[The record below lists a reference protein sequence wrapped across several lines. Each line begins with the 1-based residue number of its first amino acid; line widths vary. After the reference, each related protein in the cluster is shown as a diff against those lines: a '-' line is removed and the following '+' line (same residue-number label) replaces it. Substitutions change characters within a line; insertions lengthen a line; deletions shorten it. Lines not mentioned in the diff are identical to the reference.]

1 MQHDILC
8 YSQYLVFEDQMA
20 ARWPDLILLVEKKE
34 KKKDDGITSGEY
46 FSNPPFTLIV
56 TVYRD
61 YDRINMSCRPPKR

>member
-8 YSQYLVFEDQMA
+8 YSQYLVFEDKMA
-20 ARWPDLILLVEKKE
+20 ARWPDLILLVEKKK
-34 KKKDDGITSGEY
+34 KKKDDGIT
-46 FSNPPFTLIV
+46 SNPPFTLIV